1 MVNPNKRNIKNKP
14 NISESTASNGKDL
27 PAVKDEKK
35 FSFVFIL
42 LLFFL
47 FLIGY
52 TLWSSIQTYSNQL
65 VYDME

>member
-27 PAVKDEKK
+27 AAVKDEKK